1 MTLPHKCTLP
11 FKKCHF
17 CQASRIRWYMRK
29 DKISFIEDGEN
40 MKKVIVFAL
49 IFVFSLLGF
58 EHSAS
63 AATRQLIIINK
74 ANNQLAYYENDK
86 LVKVFPVATGKKA
99 SYTPEGKF
107 KIVTKIVNRPYYK
120 GNIRGGDPKNPLG
133 KRWLGINARNT
144 PGNTYAIHGNN
155 DSNSIGKYI
164 SAGCIRMY
172 NEDVQWLYDEVR
184 MNTVVLIA
192 SSNKPFSSI
201 AAQNGYKVTGPNSV
215 PVTSYSTLKK
225 GSNGPKVV
233 ELQKRLTK
241 LGYNTKGIDGEFG
254 SNTELAV
261 KKFQKAKKLTADGV
275 VGPKTKKA
283 LGLK

>member
-1 MTLPHKCTLP
+1 
-11 FKKCHF
+11 
-17 CQASRIRWYMRK
+17 MRK
-29 DKISFIEDGEN
+29 L
-40 MKKVIVFAL
+40 IVFIL
-49 IFVFSLLGF
+49 IFAFTFVGFSNTSG
-58 EHSAS
+58 
-63 AATRQLIIINK
+63 AAARQLIIINK

-86 LVKVFPVATGKKA
+86 LVRVFIVATGKKA
-99 SYTPEGKF
+99 AYTPEGKF
-107 KIVTKIVNRPYYK
+107 KVVTKIVNRPYYK

-155 DSNSIGKYI
+155 DPTTIGKYI

-172 NEDVQWLYDEVR
+172 NNDVQWLYDRVK

-192 SSNKPFSSI
+192 SSNKTFATI
-201 AAQNGYKVTGPNSV
+201 AATNGYKVSGSV
-215 PVTSYSTLKK
+215 SLPVNTNSTLKK
-225 GSNGPKVV
+225 GSSGPQVI

-241 LGYNTKGIDGEFG
+241 LGFSTKGVDGSFG
-254 SNTELAV
+254 KNTEMAV
-261 KKFQKAKKLTADGV
+261 KKFQKSKKLTSDGI

>member
-1 MTLPHKCTLP
+1 
-11 FKKCHF
+11 
-17 CQASRIRWYMRK
+17 
-29 DKISFIEDGEN
+29 
-40 MKKVIVFAL
+40 MKKLIVFVL
-49 IFVFSLLGF
+49 IFAFSFLGF
-58 EHSAS
+58 SNTS
-63 AATRQLIIINK
+63 GAAARQLIIINK

-86 LVKVFPVATGKKA
+86 LVRVFIVATGKKA

-107 KIVTKIVNRPYYK
+107 KVVTKIVNRPYYK

-155 DSNSIGKYI
+155 DSSTIGKYI

-172 NEDVQWLYDEVR
+172 NNDVQWLYDKVR

-192 SSNKPFSSI
+192 SSNKSFANI
-201 AAQNGYKVTGPNSV
+201 AATNGFKVSGSV
-215 PVTSYSTLKK
+215 SLPVNTNSTLKK
-225 GSNGPKVV
+225 GSSGPQVI

-241 LGYNTKGIDGEFG
+241 LGYSTKGVDGSFG
-254 SNTELAV
+254 KNTETAV
-261 KKFQKAKKLTADGV
+261 KNFQKSKKLTSDGI

>member
-1 MTLPHKCTLP
+1 
-11 FKKCHF
+11 
-17 CQASRIRWYMRK
+17 
-29 DKISFIEDGEN
+29 
-40 MKKVIVFAL
+40 MKKLMVFIL
-49 IFVFSLLGF
+49 IFAFSFVGF
-58 EHSAS
+58 SNTS
-63 AATRQLIIINK
+63 DAAARQLIIINK
-74 ANNQLAYYENDK
+74 ANNQLAYYENDN
-86 LVKVFPVATGKKA
+86 LVRVFSVATGKKA

-107 KIVTKIVNRPYYK
+107 KVVTKIVNRPYYK

-155 DSNSIGKYI
+155 DPATIGKYI

-172 NEDVQWLYDEVR
+172 NNDVQWLYERVK

-192 SSNKPFSSI
+192 SSNKSFATI
-201 AAQNGYKVTGPNSV
+201 AATNGYKVSGSV
-215 PVTSYSTLKK
+215 SLPVNTSPSLKK
-225 GSNGPKVV
+225 GSSGPKVI

-241 LGYNTKGIDGEFG
+241 LGYSTKGVDGSFG
-254 SNTELAV
+254 KNTEVAV
-261 KKFQKAKKLTADGV
+261 KKFQKSKKLTSDGV

>member
-1 MTLPHKCTLP
+1 
-11 FKKCHF
+11 
-17 CQASRIRWYMRK
+17 
-29 DKISFIEDGEN
+29 
-40 MKKVIVFAL
+40 MKKLIVFIL
-49 IFVFSLLGF
+49 IFAFSFVGF
-58 EHSAS
+58 SNTS
-63 AATRQLIIINK
+63 DAAARQLIIINK
-74 ANNQLAYYENDK
+74 ANNQLAYYENDN
-86 LVKVFPVATGKKA
+86 LVRVFIVATGKKA

-107 KIVTKIVNRPYYK
+107 KVVTKIVNRPYYK

-155 DSNSIGKYI
+155 DPNTIGKYI

-172 NEDVQWLYDEVR
+172 NNDVQWLYDRVK

-192 SSNKPFSSI
+192 SSNKSFATI
-201 AAQNGYKVTGPNSV
+201 AATNGYKVSGSV
-215 PVTSYSTLKK
+215 SLPVNTNASLKK
-225 GSNGPKVV
+225 GSSGPQVI

-241 LGYNTKGIDGEFG
+241 LGYSTKGVDGSFG
-254 SNTELAV
+254 KNTEAAV
-261 KKFQKAKKLTADGV
+261 KKFQKAKKLTSDGV

>member
-1 MTLPHKCTLP
+1 
-11 FKKCHF
+11 
-17 CQASRIRWYMRK
+17 
-29 DKISFIEDGEN
+29 
-40 MKKVIVFAL
+40 MKKLMVFIL
-49 IFVFSLLGF
+49 IFAFSFVGF
-58 EHSAS
+58 SNTS
-63 AATRQLIIINK
+63 DAAARQLIIINK
-74 ANNQLAYYENDK
+74 ANNQLAYYENDN
-86 LVKVFPVATGKKA
+86 LVRVFSVATGKKA

-107 KIVTKIVNRPYYK
+107 KVVTKIVNRPYYK

-155 DSNSIGKYI
+155 DPSTIGKYI

-172 NEDVQWLYDEVR
+172 NNDVQWLYDRVK

-192 SSNKPFSSI
+192 SSNKSFATI
-201 AAQNGYKVTGPNSV
+201 AATNGYKVSGSV
-215 PVTSYSTLKK
+215 SLPVNTNTSLKK
-225 GSNGPKVV
+225 GSSGPQVI

-241 LGYNTKGIDGEFG
+241 LGFSTKGVDGSFG
-254 SNTELAV
+254 KNTEAAV
-261 KKFQKAKKLTADGV
+261 KKFQKSKKLTSDGV

>member
-1 MTLPHKCTLP
+1 
-11 FKKCHF
+11 
-17 CQASRIRWYMRK
+17 
-29 DKISFIEDGEN
+29 
-40 MKKVIVFAL
+40 MKKLIVFIL
-49 IFVFSLLGF
+49 IFAFSFVGF
-58 EHSAS
+58 SNTSDAAS
-63 AATRQLIIINK
+63 RQLIIINK
-74 ANNQLAYYENDK
+74 ANNQLAYYENDN
-86 LVKVFPVATGKKA
+86 LVRVFSVATGKKA

-107 KIVTKIVNRPYYK
+107 KVVTKIVNRPYYK

-155 DSNSIGKYI
+155 DPNTIGKYI

-172 NEDVQWLYDEVR
+172 NNDVQWLYDRVK

-192 SSNKPFSSI
+192 SSNKSFATI
-201 AAQNGYKVTGPNSV
+201 AATNGYKVSGSV
-215 PVTSYSTLKK
+215 SLPVNTNVSLKK
-225 GSNGPKVV
+225 GSSGPQVI

-241 LGYNTKGIDGEFG
+241 LGYSTKGVDGSFG
-254 SNTELAV
+254 KNTEAAV
-261 KKFQKAKKLTADGV
+261 KKFQKAKKLTSDGV

>member
-1 MTLPHKCTLP
+1 
-11 FKKCHF
+11 
-17 CQASRIRWYMRK
+17 
-29 DKISFIEDGEN
+29 
-40 MKKVIVFAL
+40 MKKLIVFIL
-49 IFVFSLLGF
+49 IFAFSFVGF
-58 EHSAS
+58 SNTSDAAS
-63 AATRQLIIINK
+63 RQLIIINK

-86 LVKVFPVATGKKA
+86 LVRVFSVATGKKA

-107 KIVTKIVNRPYYK
+107 KVVTKIVNRPYYK

-155 DSNSIGKYI
+155 DPTTIGKYI

-172 NEDVQWLYDEVR
+172 NNDVQWLYDSVK

-192 SSNKPFSSI
+192 SSNKSFATI
-201 AAQNGYKVTGPNSV
+201 AATNGYKVSGSV
-215 PVTSYSTLKK
+215 SLPVNTSASLKK
-225 GSNGPKVV
+225 GSSGPQVI

-241 LGYNTKGIDGEFG
+241 LGFSTKGVDGSFG
-254 SNTELAV
+254 KNTEAAV
-261 KKFQKAKKLTADGV
+261 KKFQKSKKLTSDGV

>member
-1 MTLPHKCTLP
+1 M
-11 FKKCHF
+11 
-17 CQASRIRWYMRK
+17 
-29 DKISFIEDGEN
+29 N
-40 MKKVIVFAL
+40 KVLVLAL

-58 EHSAS
+58 DHSTIAAS
-63 AATRQLIIINK
+63 RQLIIIKK

-86 LVKVFPVATGKKA
+86 LVKVFPVATGKEA

-107 KIVTKIVNRPYYK
+107 KVVTKIMNRPYYK
-120 GNIRGGDPKNPLG
+120 GNIKGGDPKNPLG

-172 NEDVQWLYDEVR
+172 NNDIQWLYEKVR
-184 MNTVVLIA
+184 MNTVVLFA
-192 SSNKPFSSI
+192 SSNKPFASI
-201 AAQNGYKVTGPNSV
+201 AAQNGYKVSGPESV
-215 PVTSYSTLKK
+215 PVQATLSTLKK
-225 GSNGPKVV
+225 GSSGPQVV

-241 LGYNTKGIDGEFG
+241 LGFNTKGIDGEFG
-254 SNTELAV
+254 KNTEVAV
-261 KKFQKAKKLTADGV
+261 KTFQKTKKLTADGV

-283 LGLK
+283 LGIK

>member
-1 MTLPHKCTLP
+1 
-11 FKKCHF
+11 
-17 CQASRIRWYMRK
+17 
-29 DKISFIEDGEN
+29 
-40 MKKVIVFAL
+40 MKKLIVFIL
-49 IFVFSLLGF
+49 IFAFSFVGF
-58 EHSAS
+58 SNTS
-63 AATRQLIIINK
+63 DAAARQLIIINK
-74 ANNQLAYYENDK
+74 ANNQLAYYENDN
-86 LVKVFPVATGKKA
+86 LVRVFSVATGKKA

-107 KIVTKIVNRPYYK
+107 KVVTKIVNRPYYK

-155 DSNSIGKYI
+155 DPNTIGKYI

-172 NEDVQWLYDEVR
+172 NNDVQWLYDRVK

-192 SSNKPFSSI
+192 SSNKTFATI
-201 AAQNGYKVTGPNSV
+201 AATNGYKVSGSV
-215 PVTSYSTLKK
+215 SLPVNTNASLKK
-225 GSNGPKVV
+225 GSSGPQVI

-241 LGYNTKGIDGEFG
+241 LGYSTKGVDGSFG
-254 SNTELAV
+254 KNTEVAV
-261 KKFQKAKKLTADGV
+261 KKFQKSKKLTSDGV

>member
-1 MTLPHKCTLP
+1 
-11 FKKCHF
+11 
-17 CQASRIRWYMRK
+17 
-29 DKISFIEDGEN
+29 
-40 MKKVIVFAL
+40 MKKLIVFIL
-49 IFVFSLLGF
+49 IFAFSFVGF
-58 EHSAS
+58 SNTS
-63 AATRQLIIINK
+63 DAAARQLIIINK
-74 ANNQLAYYENDK
+74 ANNQLAYYENDN
-86 LVKVFPVATGKKA
+86 LVRVFSVATGKKA

-107 KIVTKIVNRPYYK
+107 KVVTKIVNRPYYK

-155 DSNSIGKYI
+155 DPNTIGKYI

-172 NEDVQWLYDEVR
+172 NNDVQWLYDRVK

-192 SSNKPFSSI
+192 SSNKSFATI
-201 AAQNGYKVTGPNSV
+201 AATNGYKVSGSV
-215 PVTSYSTLKK
+215 SLPVNTNASLKK
-225 GSNGPKVV
+225 GSSGPQVI

-241 LGYNTKGIDGEFG
+241 LGYSTKGVDGSFG
-254 SNTELAV
+254 KNTEAAV
-261 KKFQKAKKLTADGV
+261 KKFQKSKKLTSDGV

>member
-1 MTLPHKCTLP
+1 
-11 FKKCHF
+11 
-17 CQASRIRWYMRK
+17 
-29 DKISFIEDGEN
+29 
-40 MKKVIVFAL
+40 MKKLMVFLL
-49 IFVFSLLGF
+49 IFAFSLVGF
-58 EHSAS
+58 SNTS
-63 AATRQLIIINK
+63 DAAARQLIIINK
-74 ANNQLAYYENDK
+74 ANNQLAYYENDN
-86 LVKVFPVATGKKA
+86 LVRVFSVATGKNA

-107 KIVTKIVNRPYYK
+107 KVVTKIVNRPYYK

-155 DSNSIGKYI
+155 DPTTIGKYI

-172 NEDVQWLYDEVR
+172 NNDVQWLYERVK

-192 SSNKPFSSI
+192 SSNKSFATI
-201 AAQNGYKVTGPNSV
+201 AATNGYKVSESV
-215 PVTSYSTLKK
+215 SLPVNTNPSLKK
-225 GSNGPKVV
+225 GSSGPQVI

-241 LGYNTKGIDGEFG
+241 LGYSTKGVDGSFG
-254 SNTELAV
+254 KNTEVAV
-261 KKFQKAKKLTADGV
+261 KKFQKSKKLTSDGV

>member
-1 MTLPHKCTLP
+1 
-11 FKKCHF
+11 
-17 CQASRIRWYMRK
+17 
-29 DKISFIEDGEN
+29 
-40 MKKVIVFAL
+40 MKKLIVFIL
-49 IFVFSLLGF
+49 IFAFSFVGF
-58 EHSAS
+58 SNTS
-63 AATRQLIIINK
+63 DAAARQLIIINK

-86 LVKVFPVATGKKA
+86 LVRVFSVATGKKA

-107 KIVTKIVNRPYYK
+107 KVVTKIVNRPYYK

-155 DSNSIGKYI
+155 DPTTIGKYI

-172 NEDVQWLYDEVR
+172 NNDVQWLYDSVK

-192 SSNKPFSSI
+192 SSNKSFATI
-201 AAQNGYKVTGPNSV
+201 AATNGYKVSGSV
-215 PVTSYSTLKK
+215 SLPVNTSASLKK
-225 GSNGPKVV
+225 GSSGPQVI

-241 LGYNTKGIDGEFG
+241 LGFSTKGVDGSFG
-254 SNTELAV
+254 KNTEAAV
-261 KKFQKAKKLTADGV
+261 KKFQKSKKLTSDGV

>member
-1 MTLPHKCTLP
+1 
-11 FKKCHF
+11 
-17 CQASRIRWYMRK
+17 
-29 DKISFIEDGEN
+29 
-40 MKKVIVFAL
+40 MKKLIVFIL
-49 IFVFSLLGF
+49 IFAFSFVGF
-58 EHSAS
+58 SNTSDAS
-63 AATRQLIIINK
+63 ARQLIIINK
-74 ANNQLAYYENDK
+74 DNNQLAYYENDK
-86 LVKVFPVATGKKA
+86 LVRVFIVATGKKA

-107 KIVTKIVNRPYYK
+107 KVVTKIVNRPYYK

-155 DSNSIGKYI
+155 DPTTIGKYI

-172 NEDVQWLYDEVR
+172 NNDVQWLYDRVN

-192 SSNKPFSSI
+192 SSNKSFATI
-201 AAQNGYKVTGPNSV
+201 AATNGYKVSGSV
-215 PVTSYSTLKK
+215 SLPVNTNASLKK
-225 GSNGPKVV
+225 GSSGPQVI

-241 LGYNTKGIDGEFG
+241 LGYSTKGVDGAFG
-254 SNTELAV
+254 KNTEAAV
-261 KKFQKAKKLTADGV
+261 MKFQKSKKLNSDGV

>member
-1 MTLPHKCTLP
+1 
-11 FKKCHF
+11 
-17 CQASRIRWYMRK
+17 
-29 DKISFIEDGEN
+29 
-40 MKKVIVFAL
+40 MKKLIVFIL
-49 IFVFSLLGF
+49 IFAFSFVGF
-58 EHSAS
+58 SNTS
-63 AATRQLIIINK
+63 DAAARQLIIINK
-74 ANNQLAYYENDK
+74 ANNQLAYYENDN
-86 LVKVFPVATGKKA
+86 LVRVFSVATGKKA

-107 KIVTKIVNRPYYK
+107 KVVTKIVNRPYYK

-155 DSNSIGKYI
+155 DPNTIGKYI

-172 NEDVQWLYDEVR
+172 NNDVQWLYDRVK

-192 SSNKPFSSI
+192 SSNKSFATI
-201 AAQNGYKVTGPNSV
+201 AATNGYKVSGSV
-215 PVTSYSTLKK
+215 SLPVNTNASLKK
-225 GSNGPKVV
+225 GSSGPQVI

-241 LGYNTKGIDGEFG
+241 LGYSTKGVDGSFG
-254 SNTELAV
+254 KNTEAAV
-261 KKFQKAKKLTADGV
+261 KKFQKAKKLTSDGV